1 MGLKDILSAAVGAV
15 PGGSAVKAAASVLG
29 KFLQTPEDKQALA
42 EITDRAAERESEERK
57 GQLEVNKTEAQ
68 HRTIFVAGWRPFIGW
83 GLGSVMVAVGGAIA
97 YRILMGLEIP
107 DLQPLA
113 PFFYTLNGM
122 LGLQVM
128 MRSRDKRL
136 GTTR

>member
-1 MGLKDILSAAVGAV
+1 MGLKDILGGLVGAV
-15 PGGSAVKAAASVLG
+15 PGGSAVKAAVGVIS
-29 KFLQTPEDKQALA
+29 KFVETPEDKKALA
-42 EITDRAAERESEERK
+42 EIADRAAERESEERK
-57 GQLEVNKTEAQ
+57 GQVEVNRQEAQ
-68 HRTIFVAGWRPFIGW
+68 HRTIFVAGWRPYIGW
-83 GLGSVMVAVGGAIA
+83 GLGSVMIAVGVAIA
-97 YRILMGLEIP
+97 YRILMGLQIP